1 VSAVS
6 FCRPARPAADAA
18 GLARYG
24 HGEEPSMS
32 THHELGEPDADVV
45 DVVEID
51 TQIQPPEDDL
61 SVQEP
66 G

>member
-1 VSAVS
+1 M
-6 FCRPARPAADAA
+6 RPAAFAA

-24 HGEEPSMS
+24 LREEPNMS
-32 THHELGEPDADVV
+32 THHELGEPEAEVGE
-45 DVVEID
+45 VVEID
-51 TQIQPPEDDL
+51 TQIQLPEDDL